1 MSSKRVAVSVL
12 VLSAAFFSSGALWGQ
27 AYPVKPVHLVVPY
40 AAAGPVDI
48 VGRYVAQKLTEKWH
62 HQVIVENRGGSGG
75 ALGANAVAKA
85 PPDGYTLLLGN
96 GGPITVYPH
105 LRKSLLY
112 APDRDFEPAA
122 LLVVSC
128 MVLMAHPS
136 LPAKSVAELVRLA
149 KKSPGILTYSS
160 SGVGG
165 LQHLGMELLQSV
177 AGIKMV
183 HVPYKG
189 AAPALIDVL
198 SGQIDLQFNNVVG
211 ALPHVKSGKVRAL
224 AVSTAKRSSVLPDV
238 LPVASVYPSFDVASW
253 MGVFAPAGT
262 PKELVAGIT
271 RDVVWAMNQPETT
284 QRMADLGAEVVAGG
298 PAELVA
304 YTRNE
309 SELFG
314 RIIAAAGIPKE

>member
-1 MSSKRVAVSVL
+1 MSRMSAGIL
-12 VLSAAFFSSGALWGQ
+12 ALSAAVFLNDAVWAQ

-40 AAAGPVDI
+40 AAGGPVDI
-48 VGRYVAQKLTEKWH
+48 VGRYVAQKLTEKWR

-85 PPDGYTLLLGN
+85 PPDGYMLLLGN

-112 APDRDFEPAA
+112 SPDSDFAPAA
-122 LLVVSC
+122 LLIVSC

-149 KKSPGILTYSS
+149 KKSPGVLTYSS

-189 AAPALIDVL
+189 AAPALLDVL

-211 ALPHVKSGKVRAL
+211 ALPHVKAGKVRGL

-238 LPVASVYPSFDVASW
+238 PPVASVYPGFDVASW
-253 MGVFAPAGT
+253 MGIFAPAGIS
-262 PKELVAGIT
+262 KELLAAVT
-271 RDVVWAMNQPETT
+271 RDAVWAMNQPETR

-298 PAELVA
+298 PAELAA

-309 SELFG
+309 SALFG
-314 RIIAAAGIPKE
+314 KIIAAAGIPKE